1 MGSSVGGRRASR
13 VSERRGTR
21 ATDGRTDGR
30 RRERDAFEEKKREGA
45 ANDERE
51 NGRTRR
57 VSRAP

>member
-1 MGSSVGGRRASR
+1 M
-13 VSERRGTR
+13 SERRGTR